1 MRIAKKARSVKRQKR
16 AEPLPPPRYT
26 IRKDALDRR
35 YAIDKRTGQRV
46 SLQKAEK
53 ERVKRRKVAQAIP
66 QHKAPKAKK
75 PNKTRSVAAKRA
87 WKVRKER
94 IQARS
99 EAAKRGWQSRRE
111 RMAPSP
117 VAPAPIAPVPSVELI
132 PPGLTLV
139 PLAGNSA
146 DRAEL
151 YPKVKQALEY
161 AFARIQQEGWEK
173 RAALFEGKPPPKLT
187 REEQIKSNIRD
198 LIVDRIQNTVDIDR
212 VVAELYDELDGEYSQ
227 RDLYE
232 IYFSPEV
239 A

>member
-46 SLQKAEK
+46 SLQKAEL
-53 ERVKRRKVAQAIP
+53 ERAKRRKVAQAIP
-66 QHKAPKAKK
+66 QHKAPKTKK
-75 PNKTRSVAAKRA
+75 PSKTRSVAAKRA
-87 WKVRKER
+87 WEVRKER

-111 RMAPSP
+111 RVAPSP
-117 VAPAPIAPVPSVELI
+117 VAPAPSVELV

-139 PLAGNSA
+139 PLAGSIA
-146 DRAEL
+146 HRAEL
-151 YPKVKQALEY
+151 YPKVTQAVAY
-161 AFARIQQEGWEK
+161 AFARIQFEGWEK
-173 RAALFEGKPPPKLT
+173 RAALLEGKPRPKLT
-187 REEQIKSNIRD
+187 REDQIKSNIRD
-198 LIVDRIQNTVDIDR
+198 LMVDRLQNEVDIDR
-212 VVAELYDELDGEYSQ
+212 VVAELYDELDAEYSE

>member
-1 MRIAKKARSVKRQKR
+1 MRIAKKARAVKRQKR

-53 ERVKRRKVAQAIP
+53 ERAKRRKVAQAIP

-75 PNKTRSVAAKRA
+75 PSKTRSVAAKKA
-87 WKVRKER
+87 WGVRKER

-99 EAAKRGWQSRRE
+99 EAAKRGWQRRRE
-111 RMAPSP
+111 RVAPSP
-117 VAPAPIAPVPSVELI
+117 VAPAPSIELI

-139 PLAGNSA
+139 PLAGSIA
-146 DRAEL
+146 HRAEL
-151 YPKVKQALEY
+151 YPKVKQNLEY

-173 RAALFEGKPPPKLT
+173 RAALLEGKPRPKLT

-198 LIVDRIQNTVDIDR
+198 LMVDRLQNAVDIDR
-212 VVAELYDELDGEYSQ
+212 VVAELYDKLDGEYSE

-232 IYFSPEV
+232 IYFSPKV